1 MVNARTISIGQRLVG
16 DGQPCFVIAEGGVNH
31 NGDPRLA
38 EELVRIAADCRADAV
53 KFQKRTIHELLTR
66 AALDKPYMN
75 ANSLGATY
83 GEHRQRL
90 ELTETDWYRLR
101 DLALQLG
108 LEFMGSAW
116 DRGSADLL
124 DTLETPAIKTPSA
137 VLTDLDLLEY
147 IARKGRPMI
156 VSTGMS
162 TLQEVDQAVERI
174 LRHTD
179 QFVLLQCTSAY
190 PSEFVDINLRVM
202 ETYRRRYGVLVG
214 YSGHERGIAVSEA
227 AATLGACVVERH
239 FTKDRTLPGPDHAAS
254 LEPIGLEK
262 LVRDI
267 RHIEVAMGSPEKRI
281 AAAEEPVRIRLGK
294 SVVAAKRIPAG
305 AILRPEMLGAKSPGD
320 GIAAN
325 RLAELVGRV
334 AALDIEADTLLP
346 LDALHW
352 AISKPSADGTLTS
365 GELKHVSAEPTHAS
379 AEAMHDVKTTGA
391 RRSAEGFAPEA
402 GSTAS
407 GRDGLG

>member
-1 MVNARTISIGQRLVG
+1 VNARTIKIGQRVVG

-38 EELVRIAADCRADAV
+38 AELVHIAAQCQADAV

-66 AALDKPYMN
+66 EALERPYVH

-83 GEHRQRL
+83 GEHRLRL
-90 ELTETDWYRLR
+90 ELSEKDWYRLR
-101 DLALQLG
+101 DVASSLG

-124 DTLETPAIKTPSA
+124 EALDTPAIKTPSA

-162 TLQEVDQAVERI
+162 TLEEVDQAVERI
-174 LRHTD
+174 VRHNG
-179 QFVLLQCTSAY
+179 QLILLQCTSAY
-190 PSEFVDINLRVM
+190 PSEFVDINLRAM
-202 ETYRRRYGVLVG
+202 DTLRQRYDVLVG
-214 YSGHERGIAVSEA
+214 YSGHERGIAVSA
-227 AATLGACVVERH
+227 AAAALGACVVERH

-267 RHIEVAMGSPEKRI
+267 RHIELAMGSPEKSV
-281 AAAEEPVRIRLGK
+281 APAEVPVRARLGK
-294 SVVAAKRIPAG
+294 SVVAAQHIGAG
-305 AILRPEMLGAKSPGD
+305 TVLRAEMLTVKSPGD

-325 RLAELVGRV
+325 HLERLIGRV
-334 AALDIEADTLLP
+334 ATQDVPRDTLMP
-346 LDALHW
+346 MEALTW
-352 AISKPSADGTLTS
+352 ELTTQTREGIGSSA
-365 GELKHVSAEPTHAS
+365 
-379 AEAMHDVKTTGA
+379 
-391 RRSAEGFAPEA
+391 
-402 GSTAS
+402 
-407 GRDGLG
+407 